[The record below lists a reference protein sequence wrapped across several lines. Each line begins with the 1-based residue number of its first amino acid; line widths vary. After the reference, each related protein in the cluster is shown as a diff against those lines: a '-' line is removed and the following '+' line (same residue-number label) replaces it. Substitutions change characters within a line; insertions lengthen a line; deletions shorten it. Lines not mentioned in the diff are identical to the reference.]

1 MSEAPTTQ
9 PTATDDEILVG
20 GQALIEGV
28 LMRSPKGYGIAVRRP
43 DGEIVLSSGKVAPLA
58 RRWRFLRLPLLRGLV
73 VLGRSLA
80 LGIRALNYSAAQQM
94 EEEPHPEESSQGS
107 KWALAGSIVVGL
119 GLGVALFVLLPLWL
133 SQLLDHWSAGGLS
146 SLGFNLIDGAFRA
159 ILFFVYLFAISRF
172 PDIQRVFMYHGAEHK
187 TVFAHETGNE
197 LTVELARNQS
207 RFHPRCGTSF
217 LLFVLILSIFSFALI
232 PKSEPFLIK
241 SGARLVLLPLLAGL
255 SYELLRWTAAHRA
268 RPLFKL
274 LVAPGLLLQK
284 ITTREPSD
292 DMLEVAIAALN
303 AALAAENAE
312 AEAASPAPAP
322 AEPEALTGT

>member
-1 MSEAPTTQ
+1 MNEGSPTQ
-9 PTATDDEILVG
+9 PPATDDEILVG

-28 LMRSPKGYGIAVRRP
+28 LMRSPHAYGIAVRRP
-43 DGEIVLSSGKVAPLA
+43 DGEIVLSAGEVKPIS
-58 RRWRFLRLPLLRGLV
+58 RRLRFLRLPLLRGLV

-94 EEEPHPEESSQGS
+94 EDEPHPEEKSQGS
-107 KWALAGSIVVGL
+107 KWALAGAIVIGL
-119 GLGVALFVLLPLWL
+119 GLGAALFVFLPLWF
-133 SQLLDHWSAGGLS
+133 SQLLDHWTAGGLS
-146 SLGFNLIDGAFRA
+146 SLGFNLIDGAIRA
-159 ILFFVYLFAISRF
+159 LLFFAYLFAISRF

-187 TVFAHETGNE
+187 TVFAYETGEE
-197 LTVELARNQS
+197 LDVELARRQS

-232 PKSEPFLIK
+232 PKSEPFLVK
-241 SGARLVLLPLLAGL
+241 SGTRLVLLPVLAGL

-274 LVAPGLLLQK
+274 LVAPGLFLQR

-303 AALAAENAE
+303 ASLATEEQEVRPVVTGESAEV
-312 AEAASPAPAP
+312 
-322 AEPEALTGT
+322 EALTGT

>member
-1 MSEAPTTQ
+1 MSDSSPTQRTV
-9 PTATDDEILVG
+9 TDDEILVG

-28 LMRSPKGYGIAVRRP
+28 LMRSPRGYGIAVRRP
-43 DGEIVLSSGKVAPLA
+43 DGEIVLSSGEVAPLS

-80 LGIRALNYSAAQQM
+80 LGIRALNYSATQQI
-94 EEEPHPEESSQGS
+94 EGEQHPEEKSTGS
-107 KWALAGSIVVGL
+107 KWALVGSIVIGL
-119 GLGVALFVLLPLWL
+119 GLGVALFILFPLWL
-133 SQLLDHWSAGGLS
+133 SQLLDHWAAGDLS
-146 SLGFNLIDGAFRA
+146 SLGFNMIDGGFRA
-159 ILFFVYLFAISRF
+159 LLFFAYLYAISRF

-187 TVFAHETGNE
+187 TVFAYETGNE
-197 LTVELARNQS
+197 LNVELARGQS

-274 LVAPGLLLQK
+274 LVAPGLFLQR

-303 AALAAENAE
+303 AALETEQE
-312 AEAASPAPAP
+312 AVQPATIEPTEVEAVA
-322 AEPEALTGT
+322 GT